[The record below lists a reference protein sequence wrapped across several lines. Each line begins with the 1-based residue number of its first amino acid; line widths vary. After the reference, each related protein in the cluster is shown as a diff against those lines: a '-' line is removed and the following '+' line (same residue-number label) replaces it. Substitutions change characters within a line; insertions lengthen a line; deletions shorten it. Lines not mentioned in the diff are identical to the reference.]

1 MSSASGR
8 RAASTGRVN
17 PDTGAVLWKTQVG
30 PGGHLGGIHWGTA
43 VDSHAVYVGVNDEL
57 GMPYTM
63 GGPPDA
69 GQAGVKTSVGSWAAL
84 DPAGA
89 PGVAPGPS
97 NKGKILWQVAN
108 PAMSAPFMGGSVNGP
123 LAVVNGVIFA
133 GSMDAMGMMYALDA
147 ATGAVKWQF
156 QSGASVYSGPAIV
169 NGVVYWGVGYPSS
182 RLGLG
187 SSGPTQLYAF
197 DLGN

>member
-1 MSSASGR
+1 MQDVLGVGQKSGVYW
-8 RAASTGRVN
+8 AVN

-63 GGPPDA
+63 GGPLDA
-69 GQAGVKTSVGSWAAL
+69 GGRHEDERGLVGRAR
-84 DPAGA
+84 PGGA

-147 ATGAVKWQF
+147 ATGAVKW
-156 QSGASVYSGPAIV
+156 
-169 NGVVYWGVGYPSS
+169 
-182 RLGLG
+182 
-187 SSGPTQLYAF
+187 
-197 DLGN
+197 